1 MARTVTISELTTRA
15 LRRAKMVNSQFP
27 DTGEVDRLV
36 REAVAELYDKL
47 IAARGAHYYM
57 QRAEGATITGIPAMT
72 LAPDFYKLC
81 AVYVNRDV
89 SAALVTPPASGS
101 LARVFIGAGVET
113 QHNGWQLISPFMDQE
128 LPNLL
133 NSMSATPYASQYRLR
148 GQQQIQ
154 TFNSTAWLDILE
166 IQPIPQNPFL
176 VRVEYIPIASTEPIT
191 GGPAPVDPVVNGING
206 WEDYVAIRVA
216 MTLLDEEES
225 STTHLERDMA
235 RLEARLEALAASRD
249 EGRSERVQDTQ
260 GVLDAQ
266 LMWGIPVRPRW
277 W

>member
-1 MARTVTISELTTRA
+1 MRLVTISELTTRA

-47 IAARGAHYYM
+47 IAARGAHYYITE
-57 QRAEGATITGIPAMT
+57 AEAITVANVPQLMLPA
-72 LAPDFYKLC
+72 DFYKLS
-81 AVYVNRDV
+81 AVWVNQSTAPTV
-89 SAALVTPPASGS
+89 MPNTSSPLIVGS
-101 LARVFIGAGVET
+101 FNVITTNLET
-113 QHNGWQLISPFMDQE
+113 QANGWQIISPFMDQE
-128 LPNLL
+128 QAGLMNAT
-133 NSMSATPYASQYRLR
+133 SATVYATQYRLR
-148 GQQQIQ
+148 GQQRYA
-154 TFNSTAWLDILE
+154 SV
-166 IQPIPQNPFL
+166 PQNRTGYLELRPLPQGPFL
-176 VRVEYIPIASTEPIT
+176 VRIAYIPTALTETTT
-191 GGPAPVDPVVNGING
+191 GPSPSDPVVDGING

-235 RLEARLEALAASRD
+235 RIEARIEALAASRD
-249 EGRSERVQDTQ
+249 EGRAERLQDTA

-266 LMWGIPVRPRW
+266 QLWGIPVRPRW

>member
-1 MARTVTISELTTRA
+1 MARTVTFSELSTRA

-57 QRAEGATITGIPAMT
+57 TEAEGITVANASMMILPA
-72 LAPDFYKLC
+72 DFYKLC
-81 AVYVNRDV
+81 AVWVNQSTAPTV
-89 SAALVTPPASGS
+89 MPATP
-101 LARVFIGAGVET
+101 LAPGYFVRLLSYLET
-113 QHNGWQLISPFMDQE
+113 QANGWQSISPFMDQE
-128 LPNLL
+128 QAGLMNAT
-133 NSMSATPYASQYRLR
+133 SATVYATQYRLR
-148 GQQQIQ
+148 GMQQDVDVA
-154 TFNSTAWLDILE
+154 TGFCDMLE
-166 IQPIPQNPFL
+166 IRPLPQSPFL
-176 VRVEYIPIASTEPIT
+176 MRISYIPTASTTPVP
-191 GGPAPVDPVVNGING
+191 GGPNPVDPVVNGING

-225 STTHLERDMA
+225 STVHLERDMA
-235 RLEARLEALAASRD
+235 RLEARIDALAASRD
-249 EGRSERVQDTQ
+249 EGRAERLQDTA

-266 LMWGIPVRPRW
+266 QLWGIPVRPRW

>member
-1 MARTVTISELTTRA
+1 MRLVTISELTTRA

-47 IAARGAHYYM
+47 IAARGAHYYITE
-57 QRAEGATITGIPAMT
+57 AEALTVTNSPQLLLPA
-72 LAPDFYKLC
+72 DFYKLS
-81 AVYVNRDV
+81 AVWVNQSTSPTV
-89 SAALVTPPASGS
+89 MPNTALLAGS
-101 LARVFIGAGVET
+101 FNVITTNVET
-113 QHNGWQLISPFMDQE
+113 QANGWQSISPFMDQE
-128 LPNLL
+128 QAGLMNAT
-133 NSMSATPYASQYRLR
+133 SATVYATQYRLR
-148 GQQQIQ
+148 GQQRYA
-154 TFNSTAWLDILE
+154 SV
-166 IQPIPQNPFL
+166 PQNRTGYLELRPLPQGPFL
-176 VRVEYIPIASTEPIT
+176 VRMAYIPTALTET
-191 GGPAPVDPVVNGING
+191 LGGPAPSDPVVDGING

-235 RLEARLEALAASRD
+235 RIEARIEALAASRD
-249 EGRSERVQDTQ
+249 EGRAERLQDTA

-266 LMWGIPVRPRW
+266 QLWGIPVRPRW

>member
-47 IAARGAHYYM
+47 IAARGAHYYACG
-57 QRAEGATITGIPAMT
+57 AEAITVPNLSQLILPA
-72 LAPDFYKLC
+72 DFYKLIS
-81 AVYVNRDV
+81 VWVNQSPSPTV
-89 SAALVTPPASGS
+89 MPATP
-101 LARVFIGAGVET
+101 LAPGYFLRLLSYIEPQA
-113 QHNGWQLISPFMDQE
+113 NGWQSIQPFMDQE
-128 LPNLL
+128 QAGLMNAT
-133 NSMSATPYASQYRLR
+133 SATPYASQYRLR
-148 GQQQIQ
+148 GYQQDVDI
-154 TFNSTAWLDILE
+154 STGFLDMLE
-166 IQPIPQNPFL
+166 IRPLPQAPFL
-176 VRVEYIPIASTEPIT
+176 VRIEYIPVASTEPIPS
-191 GGPAPVDPVVNGING
+191 GPGVIDPVVNGING

-225 STTHLERDMA
+225 NTSHLERNMA
-235 RLEARLEALAASRD
+235 RLEARIEALASSRD
-249 EGRSERVQDTQ
+249 EGRAERLQDTA

-266 LMWGIPVRPRW
+266 QLWGIPVRPRW

>member
-47 IAARGAHYYM
+47 IAARGAHYYITS
-57 QRAEGATITGIPAMT
+57 AETLTIVNTPV
-72 LAPDFYKLC
+72 LLLPLNFYKLSS
-81 AVYVNRDV
+81 VWVNQD
-89 SAALVTPPASGS
+89 AGALVGP
-101 LARVFIGAGVET
+101 IGAVPGIFREIPLLI
-113 QHNGWQLISPFMDQE
+113 QEAPQNGWQSIQPFMDQE
-128 LPNLL
+128 QAGLMNAT
-133 NSMSATPYASQYRLR
+133 SATPYATQYRLR
-148 GQQQIQ
+148 GQQETA
-154 TFNSTAWLDILE
+154 TFNAAFDVLE
-166 IQPIPQNPFL
+166 IRPSPQAPFV
-176 VRVEYIPIASTEPIT
+176 VRVEYIPIASTEPVPS
-191 GGPAPVDPVVNGING
+191 GPGVADPVVNGING

-225 STTHLERDMA
+225 STSHLERDMA
-235 RLEARLEALAASRD
+235 RIEARIEALAASRD
-249 EGRSERVQDTQ
+249 EGRAERLQDTA

-266 LMWGIPVRPRW
+266 QLWGIPVRPRW

>member
-57 QRAEGATITGIPAMT
+57 QRAEGITVPSYPVLILPA
-72 LAPDFYKLC
+72 DFYKLC
-81 AVYVNRDV
+81 AVYVNQNP
-89 SAALVTPPASGS
+89 SAALVYPPVALGGLSPIPLLALPETP
-101 LARVFIGAGVET
+101 
-113 QHNGWQLISPFMDQE
+113 HNGWQLISPFMDQE

-133 NSMSATPYASQYRLR
+133 NATSATPYATQYRLR
-148 GQQQIQ
+148 GQQETQQ
-154 TFNSTAWLDILE
+154 FNAILDVLE
-166 IQPIPQNPFL
+166 LQPIPQNEFV
-176 VRVEYIPIASTEPIT
+176 VRLEYIPTASTEVIT

-225 STTHLERDMA
+225 NTTHLERDMA

-266 LMWGIPVRPRW
+266 LMWGIPIRPRW

>member
-47 IAARGAHYYM
+47 IAARGAHYYVSE
-57 QRAEGATITGIPAMT
+57 AEAITVANKPFYALPAN
-72 LAPDFYKLC
+72 FYKLC
-81 AVYVNRDV
+81 ALWVNQSTSPTV
-89 SAALVTPPASGS
+89 MAATPLTP
-101 LARVFIGAGVET
+101 GAFVEIVAGT
-113 QHNGWQLISPFMDQE
+113 EPNANGWQSISPFMDQE
-128 LPNLL
+128 QAGLMNAT
-133 NSMSATPYASQYRLR
+133 SATPYAAQYRLR
-148 GQQQIQ
+148 GRQQYLALA
-154 TFNSTAWLDILE
+154 STLDMLE
-166 IQPIPQNPFL
+166 IRPLPQGPYL
-176 VRVEYIPIASTEPIT
+176 LRLSYIPIALTETST
-191 GGPAPVDPVVNGING
+191 GPAPQDPVVNGING

-235 RLEARLEALAASRD
+235 RREARIEALAATRD
-249 EGRSERVQDTQ
+249 EGRAERLQDTA

-266 LMWGIPVRPRW
+266 QLWGIPVRPRW

>member
-128 LPNLL
+128 QPSLMNAT
-133 NSMSATPYASQYRLR
+133 SATPYATQYRLR
-148 GQQQIQ
+148 GMQQDVDVA
-154 TFNSTAWLDILE
+154 TGFLDMLE
-166 IQPIPQNPFL
+166 IRPLPQGPFL
-176 VRVEYIPIASTEPIT
+176 MRISYIPIASTETIT

-206 WEDYVAIRVA
+206 GEDYVAIRVA

>member
-1 MARTVTISELTTRA
+1 MARTVTISELTTRS

-47 IAARGAHYYM
+47 IAARGAHYY
-57 QRAEGATITGIPAMT
+57 QAEAEAITIANLSQLILPA
-72 LAPDFYKLC
+72 DFYKLC
-81 AVYVNRDV
+81 AVWVNQSV
-89 SAALVTPPASGS
+89 GPTVMPATP
-101 LARVFIGAGVET
+101 LAPGHFVRLLSYIEKQA
-113 QHNGWQLISPFMDQE
+113 NGWQAIGPFMDQE
-128 LPNLL
+128 QAGLMN
-133 NSMSATPYASQYRLR
+133 ATNASPYATQYRLR
-148 GQQQIQ
+148 GYQQDADIG
-154 TFNSTAWLDILE
+154 TGFLDMLE
-166 IQPIPQNPFL
+166 LRPLPQGPFL
-176 VRVEYIPIASTEPIT
+176 VRISYIPVASTEPVP
-191 GGPAPVDPVVNGING
+191 GPAPVDPVVNGING

-235 RLEARLEALAASRD
+235 RIEARIEALAASRD
-249 EGRSERVQDTQ
+249 EGRAERLQDTA

-266 LMWGIPVRPRW
+266 QLWGVPVRPRW